1 MKIVFFGV
9 GAVCSVMATLLDE
22 LSNKSKQKDINFIF
36 VVRNIKK
43 AHISEPFHFIT
54 NYYSAAASATSG
66 RSTNSM
72 YAIGAL
78 SPARKPHFKIRV

>member
-36 VVRNIKK
+36 V
-43 AHISEPFHFIT
+43 EPLAD
-54 NYYSAAASATSG
+54 S
-66 RSTNSM
+66 
-72 YAIGAL
+72 
-78 SPARKPHFKIRV
+78 RKQPII

>member
-22 LSNKSKQKDINFIF
+22 LSNKSKQKDINFVF

-43 AHISEPFHFIT
+43 AQGHF
-54 NYYSAAASATSG
+54 
-66 RSTNSM
+66 
-72 YAIGAL
+72 
-78 SPARKPHFKIRV
+78 FKKYPKN

>member
-43 AHISEPFHFIT
+43 AQAHFF
-54 NYYSAAASATSG
+54 NLFG
-66 RSTNSM
+66 
-72 YAIGAL
+72 L
-78 SPARKPHFKIRV
+78 SPVVPEIVIFL

>member
-22 LSNKSKQKDINFIF
+22 LSNKSKQKDINFVF

-43 AHISEPFHFIT
+43 AQGHFFSRPIPASVFMSYLGNYLDKT
-54 NYYSAAASATSG
+54 NT
-66 RSTNSM
+66 
-72 YAIGAL
+72 
-78 SPARKPHFKIRV
+78 K

>member
-43 AHISEPFHFIT
+43 AQAHFFK
-54 NYYSAAASATSG
+54 
-66 RSTNSM
+66 NSN
-72 YAIGAL
+72 
-78 SPARKPHFKIRV
+78 V

>member
-22 LSNKSKQKDINFIF
+22 LSNKSKQKDINFVF

-43 AHISEPFHFIT
+43 AQAHFFK
-54 NYYSAAASATSG
+54 
-66 RSTNSM
+66 NSNVLNK
-72 YAIGAL
+72 IGFFRNKA
-78 SPARKPHFKIRV
+78 F

>member
-36 VVRNIKK
+36 VVRNIKRLK
-43 AHISEPFHFIT
+43 LIFS
-54 NYYSAAASATSG
+54 
-66 RSTNSM
+66 
-72 YAIGAL
+72 
-78 SPARKPHFKIRV
+78 KIVMF